1 MTRARWI
8 LVAAVLAAYAASEEL
23 QARTR
28 GPAAGSPARAGEI
41 DVNPY
46 GDPIWQTE
54 RTRSRPQRHV
64 KRNRPKPHVHARR
77 ARPKPA
83 RHAKAARPL
92 PRQATEGQPLNILPP
107 AARRR

>member
-1 MTRARWI
+1 MTWARWI
-8 LVAAVLAAYAASEEL
+8 LVVAMLAAHAGSEGL
-23 QARTR
+23 QARSA
-28 GPAAGSPARAGEI
+28 GPARSSPARSGEI

-64 KRNRPKPHVHARR
+64 KRNRPKHVLARR

-83 RHAKAARPL
+83 RHARATGPL
-92 PRQATEGQPLNILPP
+92 PRQATEGRPLNILPP
-107 AARRR
+107 AARAR